1 MNRLLIIAT
10 LMVWATCLTDQA
22 NAQFGFP
29 FRADSGIDPATSDLT
44 AIRTDPELEAIL
56 EKAERFKQDNN
67 FRVATQ
73 LLQAVLERSGDA
85 LYSDDGQI
93 YYSLVRQVEQRLS
106 ELPPEGLL
114 AYRANADAEA
124 KALIARGKRGD
135 EMASPIASQIASL
148 NQVVSKYFISSVGDD
163 AAAKLG
169 SLYLERYDFVGA
181 RRMFEKAIRHPDSD
195 LAKADLF
202 AKLAVCDLF
211 LGDLAS
217 AENNVAKSLDE
228 NPNLRSARL
237 VAEKIIAIKDGD
249 AKLGTP
255 KVADAS
261 SVKMPLGSAERY
273 NVSLPIDPRMHC
285 DELVSAFQY
294 YYEPKTRYRR
304 ASDTRGL
311 VLGGESAFGEAVR
324 GTRNGIEA
332 RLVSGWKDNRWRPA
346 GMLLF
351 ASGQIIFETA
361 QDIVSLKTKD
371 IPIDT
376 SLPLSG
382 KLPAELTNWR
392 SVWTNRFAIDYAT
405 MTRQTIERQFGG
417 RGLSS
422 NVKKRQA
429 GPVQPVS
436 VPEVQLFGDQIAAQ
450 MSIVGDVLYSIEG
463 DADDGIVS
471 RRIQVQRNT
480 NWGQGY
486 TRSRS
491 NRLVAYDLSKQGTV
505 LWQLPVQFTTKPKRP
520 GPDDGFDIDAE
531 ETTGFL
537 AEGGVM
543 GSPVGFGDS
552 ILVPVNR
559 GGAIW
564 VYALDPSNGGKT
576 IWKSFL
582 CDEPATGAAAWPAI
596 NLSIDGSDVFV
607 SCGLGVIFVLDASTG
622 QVRIARRYKRSGTED
637 LFFRE
642 NGWGGLY
649 KKVFNEGWS
658 SDTVIPW
665 GRQLVCLSSDAKRI
679 ESIDRETGQLVW
691 EQAFDPIS
699 RRLDYLIGV
708 RNGVLYVGGA
718 ETIAAISLDTGR
730 LLWGGDPVFNGDVSF
745 GKGMLTPDGIYVPA
759 GNRILRFALT
769 PDQPETMIKPV
780 DDIKVDLGGVPVGNL
795 FSDGQRIWVHG
806 GNRIYALEVK
816 QK

>member
-1 MNRLLIIAT
+1 MIRLRIFAAII
-10 LMVWATCLTDQA
+10 VGGICLAGPA

-29 FRADSGIDPATSDLT
+29 FRADSGIDPATADLT
-44 AIRTDPELEAIL
+44 AIRTDPDLEAIL
-56 EKAERFKQDNN
+56 EKAERFKQDDN

-106 ELPPEGLL
+106 ELPPEGLS
-114 AYRANADAEA
+114 AYRVNADAEA
-124 KALIARGKRGD
+124 KALIARGKSGN
-135 EMASPIASQIASL
+135 EIAAL

-163 AAAKLG
+163 AAARLG

-195 LAKADLF
+195 LDASSLLAKIAL
-202 AKLAVCDLF
+202 CDLF
-211 LGDLAS
+211 LGDMAA
-217 AENNVAKSLDE
+217 AESNVAKSLNE
-228 NPNLRSARL
+228 NPELRAAQL
-237 VAEKIIAIKDGD
+237 VAKKIISIKDGD
-249 AKLGTP
+249 AQLAER
-255 KVADAS
+255 KVAVVS
-261 SVKMPLGSAERY
+261 GVKMPLGSADRY
-273 NVSLPIDPRMHC
+273 NVSLPVNARMHC
-285 DELVSAFQY
+285 EELVSAFQY

-304 ASDTRGL
+304 PSDTRGI
-311 VLGGESAFGEAVR
+311 VLGGEAAFGNPVS
-324 GTRNGIEA
+324 GTRNGIET
-332 RLVSGWKDNRWRPA
+332 RLVSGWKENRWRPA

-351 ASGQIIFETA
+351 ASGQAFFETA
-361 QDIVSLKTKD
+361 QDLVSLNTKD

-376 SLPLSG
+376 SLSLSG
-382 KLPAELTNWR
+382 KLSAELTGWR
-392 SVWTNRFAIDYAT
+392 SVWTNRFEIDHAT

-422 NVKKRQA
+422 NVKKRAA
-429 GPVQPVS
+429 GPVQPSS
-436 VPEVQLFGDQIAAQ
+436 VPEVQLYGDQIAAQ
-450 MSIVGDVLYSIEG
+450 MSIVDNVLYSIEG
-463 DADDGIVS
+463 DADDGVVS

-491 NRLVAYDLSKQGTV
+491 NRLVAYDLDKQGTV
-505 LWQLPVQFTTKPKRP
+505 RWQLPVQFAAQQNRP
-520 GPDDGFDIDAE
+520 GPDEAFDAIDE
-531 ETTGFL
+531 EATGFL
-537 AEGGVM
+537 AEGGAM
-543 GSPVGFGDS
+543 GAPVGFGDS
-552 ILVPVNR
+552 ILVPINR

-564 VYALDPSNGGKT
+564 VYALDPRNGGKT

-582 CDEPATGAAAWPAI
+582 CEEPSTGATAWSPI

-622 QVRIARRYKRSGTED
+622 QVRIARRYQRGGTED
-637 LFFRE
+637 RFFRE

-649 KKVFNEGWS
+649 KKVFNAGWS

-708 RNGVLYVGGA
+708 KNGILYAGGP
-718 ETIAAISLDTGR
+718 ETVAAISLDSGR
-730 LLWGGDPVFNGDVSF
+730 LLWGGDPVFRGDVSY
-745 GKGMLTPDGIYVPA
+745 GKGMLTADGIYVPA
-759 GNRILRFALT
+759 GNRILRFALM
-769 PDQPETMIKPV
+769 PDEPETMIKPL
-780 DDIKVDLGGVPVGNL
+780 DDIKVDLGGAPVGNL